1 MQKKAA
7 GTFSFPRPWII
18 PAYTRS
24 LPTKNT
30 EMSPGPV

>member
-1 MQKKAA
+1 MQIMPRELIRSR
-7 GTFSFPRPWII
+7 GLGFSRP
-18 PAYTRS
+18 YTRS